1 MRMGKGAAVAAALML
16 FLLLAT
22 GAAFGV
28 WWMSPGRTASAEVQV
43 ARADV
48 GGPVSDGD
56 DASGVLST
64 APDVPIA
71 EPFEADDEPAAP
83 AGGEAV
89 GKPGSE
95 TAQAE
100 VGDDPHAGLAQ
111 KNGKNGK
118 DDKAKEQEIQADYTP
133 LLKDPGMLE
142 FHPDENLFRNV
153 YYSIRQSFVE
163 PVTDEQLFSGMVKEV
178 RLLLK
183 QAKVSDADLAK
194 LDKNKNVLRQ
204 LVQLYGNRVNK
215 DVLVYVAIQGML
227 QGLKD
232 PYSLLMSPKEYRQ
245 LQEQVQNKGFGGI
258 GIYIELD
265 KDAGNQLTVFEP
277 IDGTPAAKA
286 GLESGDKIVSIDG
299 KTTKGITLDK
309 AQAAIRGPVGSK
321 VLLTVTRKGEPKPI
335 SVSITRG
342 EIHVVSVTSKMLP
355 DRIGYVRLRLF
366 GTLTADEL
374 EKELDKLKAQGA
386 RALVLDLRNNGGGY
400 IDAAVNV
407 VGQFT
412 SPGALVVY
420 TLNRQKDRR
429 DYTSSTSGGLDVPM
443 VVMINKFS
451 ASASEITAGALR
463 DHKLAKL
470 VGEHSFGKGSVQ
482 QLYPFNDDSAL
493 KLTIARFYSPAGHV
507 IDHKGIE
514 PDYSVEMEPRY
525 VGKLDKDTQLK
536 KALQVLKGTLAAK

>member
-1 MRMGKGAAVAAALML
+1 MRMGKGAAVAAVLTL
-16 FLLLAT
+16 FLLLAA
-22 GAAFGV
+22 GVAGGV
-28 WWMSPGRTASAEVQV
+28 WWMSPGRAAGPEVQV

-56 DASGVLST
+56 DAADALPSS
-64 APDVPIA
+64 PDLPTS
-71 EPFEADDEPAAP
+71 EPFEADDDPVAP
-83 AGGEAV
+83 TSGEAV

-100 VGDDPHAGLAQ
+100 VGDPHGVAQ
-111 KNGKNGK
+111 KNGK
-118 DDKAKEQEIQADYTP
+118 DDKAKKEQEIQADYTP

-163 PVTDEQLFSGMVKEV
+163 PVTDEQLFAGMVKEV

-204 LVQLYGNRVNK
+204 LVQLYGDRVNK

-265 KDAGNQLTVFEP
+265 KDSGNQLTVFEP

-286 GLESGDKIVSIDG
+286 GLESGDKIVAIDG

-309 AQAAIRGPVGSK
+309 AQGAIRGPVGSK
-321 VLLTVTRKGEPKPI
+321 VVLTVTRKGEPKPLSI
-335 SVSITRG
+335 SITRG
-342 EIHVVSVTSKMLP
+342 EIHVVSVTSRMLP

-366 GTLTADEL
+366 GTLTSDEL
-374 EKELDKLKAQGA
+374 QKELDKLKGQGA
-386 RALVLDLRNNGGGY
+386 RAFILDLRNNGGGY

-482 QLYPFNDDSAL
+482 QLYPFSDDSAL

-514 PDYSVEMEPRY
+514 PDYKVEMEPRY

-536 KALQVLKGTLAAK
+536 KALQVLKGSLAAR